1 MENQIKQLLFKII
14 YNKLN
19 LQEIEEDFI
28 KSNIPQ
34 KKINNPNNEEIIS
47 QYFFLRN
54 DLYLDRLSLEEK
66 TFIVSK
72 MNSINENDKKE
83 LNEFLENNLLKLLL
97 PETDKTYI
105 YWDGSDD
112 EHLAPS
118 DAIVIAFHTIEF
130 LNGIDESRNMYINKK
145 LNYIQ
150 DVLGPQ
156 NNLKVAIIK
165 YNEVPTEIT
174 EI

>member
-1 MENQIKQLLFKII
+1 
-14 YNKLN
+14 
-19 LQEIEEDFI
+19 
-28 KSNIPQ
+28 
-34 KKINNPNNEEIIS
+34 
-47 QYFFLRN
+47 
-54 DLYLDRLSLEEK
+54 
-66 TFIVSK
+66 